1 MVWLLLDFNSPA
13 SAAVPWSWS
22 VPGSRLQQKLSRGH
36 VGLITLGYLAPRA
49 PGGCSNSNSN
59 SNRWTDTQHRPT
71 GSILES
77 KGSCQINL
85 NGSEGFVWSVALLSR
100 STTSLFVNASIV
112 ARGPHFHVNEKNEA
126 IQRKAMH
133 QGSTVWLCC
142 AGAVR
147 SGQADWLGTGKRG
160 TCRSSAGVQLSL
172 IGRLRK

>member
-1 MVWLLLDFNSPA
+1 MVWLLLDLNSPA

-36 VGLITLGYLAPRA
+36 VGLSTLGHLALRT
-49 PGGCSNSNSN
+49 PGGCSNSN
-59 SNRWTDTQHRPT
+59 SNRWTDTQHRFI

-77 KGSCQINL
+77 KGGYQINS

-126 IQRKAMH
+126 IQRYAMH
-133 QGSTVWLCC
+133 QGSTVWLCG

-147 SGQADWLGTGKRG
+147 PGQADWLGTGKRG
-160 TCRSSAGVQLSL
+160 TCRSSAGIQLSL